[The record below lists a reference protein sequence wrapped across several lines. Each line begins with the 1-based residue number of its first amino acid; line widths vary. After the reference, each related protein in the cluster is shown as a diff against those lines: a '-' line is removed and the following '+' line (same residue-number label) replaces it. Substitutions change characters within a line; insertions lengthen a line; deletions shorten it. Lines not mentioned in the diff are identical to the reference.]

1 MNATHHKD
9 DRHHLGDLA
18 GTAKMIGLGMAG
30 LGVVG
35 AVIFWLAGGLDI
47 DQLTRGWLV
56 AFCFGLTISLGGLF
70 WTMVQHATRAGWSVA
85 VRRISEA
92 VAANLKWIW
101 ILFIP
106 ILIAPFTTHIY
117 HWMHPVLEDGSID
130 PILLHKIKYFFGF
143 NPVAQS
149 AEGAEMTSHF
159 PTFWLVRAVAFFV
172 IWFLLARFFHG
183 TSVKQDASGDPSLT
197 SRMQWWAPLG
207 LLAYALTQ
215 TFASFDWIMSLEAH
229 WFSTMFGVY
238 FFAGSCCASFAT
250 YIIIAAILNRKGKL
264 VNEVNEE
271 HFQDLGKLLFAFGV
285 VFWAYISF
293 SQYMLIWYANIPEET
308 GWFLTRQIEGWQW
321 LGVLLIVGHFAIP
334 FLLLVTKHTKR
345 IIPVVALIAL
355 YMLVMHTADLIYM
368 IMPTIPAKMIEN
380 AASYEALVAE
390 ATPADVGLNGMQI
403 LYALSLVVAM
413 AGLLVTM
420 TTRTLA
426 QHALLPVHDPRL
438 PESIAFEN
446 M

>member
-1 MNATHHKD
+1 MTATHHKD
-9 DRHHLGDLA
+9 DRHYLGDLA
-18 GTAKMIGLGMAG
+18 ARGKMIGLGMAG
-30 LGVVG
+30 VGVVG

-56 AFCFGLTISLGGLF
+56 AFCFGVTICLGGLF
-70 WTMVQHATRAGWSVA
+70 WTMIQHATRAGWSVSI
-85 VRRISEA
+85 RRICES
-92 VAANLKWIW
+92 VAANLQWIW

-106 ILIAPFTTHIY
+106 ILIAPFTTHMY
-117 HWMHPVLEDGSID
+117 HWMHPVGDAVLM
-130 PILLHKIKYFFGF
+130 HKIVYFFGF
-143 NPVAQS
+143 NPVNEA
-149 AEGAEMTSHF
+149 GEMTSHF
-159 PTFWLVRAVAFFV
+159 PAFWLIRAVVFLAV
-172 IWFLLARFFHG
+172 WALLARFFYR
-183 TSVKQDASGDPSLT
+183 TSVRQDATGDPSLT

-215 TFASFDWIMSLEAH
+215 TFAAFDWIMSLEAH

-264 VNEVNEE
+264 VNEVNKE
-271 HFQDLGKLLFAFGV
+271 HFQDMGKLLFAFGV

-308 GWFLTRQIEGWQW
+308 GWYLTRQVEGWQW

-345 IIPVVALIAL
+345 IIPVIGLIAA
-355 YMLVMHTADLIYM
+355 YMLVMHAADLIYM
-368 IMPTIPAKMIEN
+368 IMPKIPATMIEQ
-380 AASYEALVAE
+380 AASYEAFVEE
-390 ATPADVGLNGMQI
+390 ATAKDVGLDGMQI
-403 LYALSLVVAM
+403 LYALSLIVAM

-426 QHALLPVHDPRL
+426 KEALLPVHDPRL
-438 PESIAFEN
+438 PEALAFEN